1 MSEFQHISKVIDEW
15 ADKFDNLRGE
25 SMKFFIVSSD
35 RGWFVVK
42 AKTERLAKTAG
53 INEWGIGTIVYVRL
67 ATRDES
73 RGMK

>member
-42 AKTERLAKTAG
+42 AKTAG